1 MKVERSTLQVPNERK
16 HTLLIRSMAVG
27 AIGILL
33 FGGLVFRLYQ
43 LQILDHE
50 RYETRARE
58 NRLVTQPIAPARG
71 LIYDRNGIAL
81 ARNRQVQS
89 LSVVGEN
96 VDDIDAL
103 LERIREI
110 LDFSEDEEESFRKR
124 LKVQLRP
131 RTGEKVTLKRH
142 LNDKELA
149 IFAVNRYRYPD
160 VFVTTET
167 LREYPLAELMAHVVG
182 SVRQVTTEDLQ
193 RLDPVRYAATKY
205 VGRRAIEKFYE
216 SELHGQVGH
225 RTVEVNVHGRV
236 MRELSQ
242 APPLRGRTLTL
253 HVDTNL
259 QRVADEELGDRRG
272 AVVAIDPNTGGIL
285 SLVSKPTYDPNFFVM
300 GMTDRGYSE
309 LIARSDTPLF
319 NRATQGTYPPGST
332 FKPVIGLAGLSLG
345 ATDWEHEISD
355 PRGEFRLPNVSR
367 IWRDWDWTASG
378 SGGQGKVDLYR
389 AIYRSSNVY
398 FYDLSTRLHVDD
410 LASFAAQFGYGRATA
425 IDVAD
430 PALGLMPTTQWKKE
444 TLNDEWYPGDTVNLA
459 IGQGG
464 MMVTPLQIAT
474 AATVVA
480 NRGKWV
486 RPRLLLSSDPHI
498 ELDEGLTQQF
508 PPVEGPTDED
518 WDLMIE
524 ALKAVVHRGARG
536 FKQNGL
542 AWADLGMDISFEM
555 AGKSGTAQVVE
566 IPQGEEYND
575 ELLTETQRKHALFFA
590 FSPPSNPVI
599 VVAVV
604 VEHGGVDGGGTKIAG
619 PIAKKIIETYL
630 NQSVALSRD

>member
-1 MKVERSTLQVPNERK
+1 MKVERSTLQVPKER
-16 HTLLIRSMAVG
+16 H
-27 AIGILL
+27 GILL
-33 FGGLVFRLYQ
+33 FRSMAIGAIGLLVVGGLVFRLYQ
-43 LQILDHE
+43 LQIVDHE

-71 LIYDRNGIAL
+71 LIYDRNGVAL
-81 ARNRQVQS
+81 AGNRQVQS
-89 LSVVGEN
+89 LSVIGEN
-96 VDDIDAL
+96 VDDVDAL
-103 LERIREI
+103 LVRIREI
-110 LDFSEDEEESFRKR
+110 IEFTPDEEESFRKR

-142 LNDKELA
+142 LSDKELA

-167 LREYPLAELMAHVVG
+167 LRDYPMAGLMAHVVG

-193 RLDPVRYAATKY
+193 RLDSVSYAATKY
-205 VGRRAIEKFYE
+205 VGRRGIEKFYE
-216 SELHGQVGH
+216 TELHGQVGY

-242 APPLRGRTLTL
+242 VPPVRGRTLTL
-253 HVDTNL
+253 HVDSNL
-259 QRVADEELGDRRG
+259 QRLADEEIGERRG

-285 SLVSKPTYDPNFFVM
+285 ALVSKPTYDPNFFVM
-300 GMTDRGYSE
+300 GMTDRGYTD
-309 LIARSDTPLF
+309 LIARRDTPLF

-332 FKPVIGLAGLSLG
+332 FKPVIALAGLSLG
-345 ATDWEHEISD
+345 ATDWEYVVSD
-355 PRGEFRLPNVSR
+355 RNGEFRLPNVSH
-367 IWRDWDWTASG
+367 IWRDWDWDVQGT
-378 SGGQGKVDLYR
+378 GGQGEIDLYR

-398 FYDLSTRLHVDD
+398 FYDMSTRLHVDD

-430 PALGLMPTTQWKKE
+430 ADPGLMPSTRWKQE
-444 TLNDEWYPGDTVNLA
+444 TLNDKWYPGDSVNLA
-459 IGQGG
+459 IGQGW
-464 MMVTPLQIAT
+464 MMVTPLQMAT

-480 NRGKWV
+480 NRGEWV
-486 RPRLLLSSDPHI
+486 RPRLLLSSDQPI
-498 ELDEGLTQQF
+498 ELDEEFTEQY
-508 PPVEGPTDED
+508 PRVEGPTDED
-518 WDLMIE
+518 WDQMID
-524 ALKAVVHRGARG
+524 ALKAVIHRGG
-536 FKQNGL
+536 LGYKQNGV
-542 AWADLGMDISFEM
+542 AWVHIGMDIPYEM

-590 FSPPSNPVI
+590 FAPPEDPVI

-604 VEHGGVDGGGTKIAG
+604 VENGGIDGGGSKIAG
-619 PIAKKIIETYL
+619 PIARKLIESYL
-630 NQSVALSRD
+630 NRTVALSRD